1 MILKINYSCTDM
13 KTLNLHSE
21 GQTNYLELLKRNF
34 TELIKKIKNDK
45 TLSKEEKQERIKSLK
60 EEHNSKK
67 KDFLKKLF

>member
-1 MILKINYSCTDM
+1 MRRQY
-13 KTLNLHSE
+13 LHSE

-34 TELIKKIKNDK
+34 TELIKKIKKDK
-45 TLSKEEKQERIKSLK
+45 ALSKEEKQERIKSLK

>member
-1 MILKINYSCTDM
+1 M

-60 EEHNSKK
+60 EEYNSKK